1 MVPITAISLQRFN
14 RNDSM
19 KFYHFRFI
27 FFANIFHK
35 LSEDFMSKDMNCSF
49 IYRLSFFFQH
59 RPSIL
64 QAFFPSHFGKG
75 KMEWISREREGAT
88 HFIANNY
95 ILFIFSL
102 FFSFFV
108 HHSSSKTVL
117 QRQFQKW
124 PFRNGTLFYSCIKIC
139 GEKNCWSI
147 STYVLLIHKRNKRG
161 TNRKSGTVTTS
172 FHQLS
177 SQFNSMHNI
186 CELWKL
192 IPNLFECSHTQVTS
206 ATANKSRIERER
218 ERKTSKC
225 VYSN

>member
-1 MVPITAISLQRFN
+1 MKLLHCSVSIRNLLFLFQFVLSNRYIVKRHFHQFRPTCFPACSFFFALLHTHTNNTNSTQLIFFFYNGTYDLVPITAISLQRFN

-64 QAFFPSHFGKG
+64 QAFFPSHFGMG

-139 GEKNCWSI
+139 GEKNC
-147 STYVLLIHKRNKRG
+147 
-161 TNRKSGTVTTS
+161 
-172 FHQLS
+172 
-177 SQFNSMHNI
+177 
-186 CELWKL
+186 
-192 IPNLFECSHTQVTS
+192 
-206 ATANKSRIERER
+206 
-218 ERKTSKC
+218 
-225 VYSN
+225 